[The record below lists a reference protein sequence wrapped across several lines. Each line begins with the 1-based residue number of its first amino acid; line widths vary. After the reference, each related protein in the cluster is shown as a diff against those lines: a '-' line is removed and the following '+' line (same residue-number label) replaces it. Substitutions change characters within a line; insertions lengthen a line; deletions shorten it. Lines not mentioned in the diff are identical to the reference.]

1 MWRWTPQA
9 GGRVNRLS
17 TKATVY
23 LIDGCNLI
31 RSAWNQDPFF
41 DFLEAETEFFDWLAN
56 VCDID
61 DLSSSTF
68 RIVMDGGYRPMK
80 HNFNNSAETLPPA
93 YSPRGE
99 SHDSQAGGRVDIVFT
114 DDGTA
119 DDWIVERAYY
129 FKTKN
134 IRAVAITSDREL
146 SDSLK
151 ADGTNCVSCKK
162 FIAVCNKAMQ
172 EQNKNSK

>member
-1 MWRWTPQA
+1 MRKIM
-9 GGRVNRLS
+9 NRLS

-31 RSAWNQDPFF
+31 RSAWNQNPFF
-41 DFLEAETEFFDWLAN
+41 DFIEAETEFFQWLEN

-68 RIVMDGGYRPMK
+68 RVVMDGGYRPIK
-80 HNFNNSAETLPPA
+80 HNLHSSVN
-93 YSPRGE
+93 
-99 SHDSQAGGRVDIVFT
+99 IVFT
-114 DDGTA
+114 DDGSA

-129 FKTKN
+129 FQSKN
-134 IRAVAITSDREL
+134 IRTVAITSDREL
-146 SDSLK
+146 TERLK

-162 FIAVCNKAMQ
+162 FISICNKAL
-172 EQNKNSK
+172 NKQYEA